1 MKSSHTQVCTC
12 TLPSASFGSA
22 SGLPSAPPPWDWW
35 WASTPALC
43 SHPWPTAHASVA
55 EGPCP
60 PQMLKWWSFLSPEPR
75 AWTHR
80 RSSSGDTYASA
91 FWPFHCIRPFLLT
104 QCPCN
109 DSGSHY
115 QLWSVLSES
124 TAYPPHSL
132 LALGNFASVLDWKKA
147 INNPVIKIV
156 QK

>member
-1 MKSSHTQVCTC
+1 MNSSHTQVCTR

-22 SGLPSAPPPWDWW
+22 SGWPWLPRPATDGEPRHLHFVPTLGLLPAPQQQR
-35 WASTPALC
+35 
-43 SHPWPTAHASVA
+43 
-55 EGPCP
+55 G
-60 PQMLKWWSFLSPEPR
+60 PQMLKWWSLLSPEPR

-80 RSSSGDTYASA
+80 RSSSGDTYAST
-91 FWPFHCIRPFLLT
+91 FWAFHCIRPFLLT
-104 QCPCN
+104 QRPCD